1 MRGAPLPWPGSLRRG
16 CRLSSRLERRP
27 QRSPGC
33 GSFSPIVLGACGLLQ
48 FGNSRPRSPRD
59 ALSVISPLSAL
70 PETPIVWTAPPPP
83 RPALALMSC
92 SFCCSVFTL
101 LSGRRVAFHN
111 LVLLLTL
118 TSCIYLMAV
127 LCSDRFLCTA
137 PGPSPSVGCHLLS
150 RERPSCFCSG
160 GSFLHVLCFVEMNI
174 FLLVDAFNL
183 YFTSEPLLLCLMVL
197 GSGSEFRRRGQRPS
211 GGPGTWGVGLMP
223 AGFRVARGLCL

>member
-1 MRGAPLPWPGSLRRG
+1 MRVFLPH
-16 CRLSSRLERRP
+16 C
-27 QRSPGC
+27 PGC
-33 GSFSPIVLGACGLLQ
+33 VWAAAVWKLTSQKPAGCSLGDFASVCSS
-48 FGNSRPRSPRD
+48 GNAHCLDS
-59 ALSVISPLSAL
+59 
-70 PETPIVWTAPPPP
+70 TPPTPG
-83 RPALALMSC
+83 PALALMSC

-111 LVLLLTL
+111 LVLLRTL